1 MQARAEIEEMRRRR
15 GLPPGSADG
24 MPPRDPGQYL

>member
-15 GLPPGSADG
+15 GLPPGAGDG
-24 MPPRDPGQYL
+24 PPREPGQYL